1 MKKFLS
7 LMLLLC
13 LMVSVVPASAEEV
26 LPRVMAMKGPT
37 AMGMVKM
44 MDTEAEKY
52 SFEIAA
58 AIDMVTPKLVKGEV
72 DIAAVPANVASVLY
86 NNTKGKVQ
94 VLAVNTLGVLYIVEN
109 GDTVKTV
116 EDLKGKTIY
125 ASGKGA
131 TPEYALNYLLEGN
144 NLTDSVTVEYKAEH
158 AECLSAL
165 VANEGSVAMLPQPFV
180 TTAQMKNDKIRIALD
195 MNTEWANLQTGEEK
209 SALLTGVLVGRTE
222 YVQNNPGQVAAF
234 LDAYQQSVAFANE
247 NVAETAKLIGS
258 EKFNIVP
265 EKVALKAL
273 PYCQIVCIEGADMK
287 EKLSGYLKVLFDQN
301 PSAVGGALPD
311 EAFYYQR

>member
-1 MKKFLS
+1 
-7 LMLLLC
+7 
-13 LMVSVVPASAEEV
+13 
-26 LPRVMAMKGPT
+26 MAMKGPT

-144 NLTDSVTVEYKAEH
+144 GLTDSVTVEYKAEH

-195 MNTEWANLQTGEEK
+195 MNTEWANLQTGDEK

-222 YVQNNPGQVAAF
+222 YVKNNPGQVAAF

-247 NVAETAKLIGS
+247 YVEETAQLIGS

-273 PYCQIVCIEGADMK
+273 PYCQIVCIEGAEMK

-311 EAFYYQR
+311 DAFYYSR